1 VSSIANQ
8 LFEQSVRVGLVR
20 MRRANEIH
28 WNVRIDQNRT
38 RGWNCVWKMKSPVCY
53 QAQIETR
60 NAASVFPEPV
70 GAEISMACLARYLRC
85 PRSYRYRYLDGWRE
99 KETRAAMVFGRCFEK
114 ALGAYFCQEDS
125 AAALFKGWDA
135 YRDAPFEFRKGESWD
150 RLFHQGVHLLETF
163 ARDNRIRIRSPKKS
177 LQMKVLRTLPGGSE
191 FVAYLD
197 ALGEVDGQHCLI
209 DWKTTTS
216 RYSTEPEGLLSLD
229 PQLICYSWISGI
241 PEVALVVFVRKHAPE
256 IQYLR
261 ASISEEQCQ
270 EFGRLV
276 ETTTGQIEAAQFV
289 PHSGIRF
296 PQNGC
301 LSCPHLGLCLNNQPL
316 VDTNLVRKAGASD
329 LDWLDELV
337 D

>member
-1 VSSIANQ
+1 MGVPIKTSMPSPPRQTGRHSIAH
-8 LFEQSVRVGLVR
+8 
-20 MRRANEIH
+20 H
-28 WNVRIDQNRT
+28 WPTAMGGEAVMVYSYT
-38 RGWNCVWKMKSPVCY
+38 
-53 QAQIETR
+53 QI
-60 NAASVFPEPV
+60 SQ
-70 GAEISMACLARYLRC
+70 YLRC
-85 PRSYRYRYLDGWRE
+85 PRSYRFRYLDGWQE
-99 KETRAAMVFGRCFEK
+99 KETRAAMIFGRCFEK

-125 AAALFKGWDA
+125 AAALFKEWDA
-135 YRDAPFEFRKGESWD
+135 YRDAP
-150 RLFHQGVHLLETF
+150 
-163 ARDNRIRIRSPKKS
+163 
-177 LQMKVLRTLPGGSE
+177 
-191 FVAYLD
+191 
-197 ALGEVDGQHCLI
+197 GEVDGQHCLI

-261 ASISEEQCQ
+261 ASISEEQRQ

-276 ETTTGQIEAAQFV
+276 ETTIGQIEAAQFV
-289 PHSGIRF
+289 SHSGIRF
-296 PQNGC
+296 PQNAC

-316 VDTNLVRKAGASD
+316 IDTNLVRKAGASD